1 MEVKPSTVSI
11 NGGSIGLSSALS
23 RLWNRRGV
31 LLATVSTVE
40 TNKNYLVRLILV
52 PLIVNLMLASAW
64 AQQSPIA
71 AITQDGRKVLLYP
84 DGTWKLAEQAQPQAS
99 PAMGNNPSGG
109 NSPGTGNH
117 NGPGNSPVVGRNS
130 GNGNN
135 PGPGNINQNSKTENN
150 TPSGNSKTFVKAPQ
164 GDFGVWIDEQKWT
177 QSESGNDATK
187 ITFIHQ
193 GETSYAMIIGER
205 VRISM
210 EALERAALQNA
221 KKVVPDITLLFKEKR
236 VISGRSVLC
245 MQMTGTVQGSS
256 FMYYGYYYGGP
267 EGTLQVICYTTPELF
282 DQAKADFDE
291 LLGSV
296 KIGQ

>member
-1 MEVKPSTVSI
+1 MVVHSTPHPHLVGHGIDEAFS
-11 NGGSIGLSSALS
+11 LPAS
-23 RLWNRRGV
+23 R
-31 LLATVSTVE
+31 VE
-40 TNKNYLVRLILV
+40 TNKTYLVRLILV
-52 PLIVNLMLASAW
+52 PLIVNLLLAGAW

-99 PAMGNNPSGG
+99 PTVG
-109 NSPGTGNH
+109 NSPGGDNHAGTGNH
-117 NGPGNSPVVGRNS
+117 EGPRYSPGMGQNS
-130 GNGNN
+130 GNGKN
-135 PGPGNINQNSKTENN
+135 PGPGNVSQNSETGNN
-150 TPSGNSKTFVKAPQ
+150 SPSGNSKTFVKAPQ
-164 GDFGVWIDEQKWT
+164 GEFGVWIDKQKWT
-177 QSESGNDATK
+177 QSESENDATK

-193 GETSYAMIIGER
+193 GETSYAMIIWER

-256 FMYYGYYYGGP
+256 IMYYGYYYGGP

>member
-1 MEVKPSTVSI
+1 M
-11 NGGSIGLSSALS
+11 
-23 RLWNRRGV
+23 
-31 LLATVSTVE
+31 
-40 TNKNYLVRLILV
+40 RLILV
-52 PLIVNLMLASAW
+52 PLIVNLMLAGAW

-99 PAMGNNPSGG
+99 PAMGNNSGGG
-109 NSPGTGNH
+109 NSPGIGNH
-117 NGPGNSPVVGRNS
+117 NGPGNSPVMGRNS

-135 PGPGNINQNSKTENN
+135 PSPGNMSQNSETENN
-150 TPSGNSKTFVKAPQ
+150 NPSGNSKTFVKAPQ

-205 VRISM
+205 VRVSM

-267 EGTLQVICYTTPELF
+267 EGTLQVICYTTPQQF

-291 LLGSV
+291 LLGSI
-296 KIGQ
+296 KIGR

>member
-1 MEVKPSTVSI
+1 
-11 NGGSIGLSSALS
+11 
-23 RLWNRRGV
+23 
-31 LLATVSTVE
+31 VE
-40 TNKNYLVRLILV
+40 TNKKYLMRLILV
-52 PLIVNLMLASAW
+52 PLIVNLMLAGAW

-99 PAMGNNPSGG
+99 PAVGNN
-109 NSPGTGNH
+109 PGTGNH
-117 NGPGNSPVVGRNS
+117 NGPGNSPGIGQNS

-135 PGPGNINQNSKTENN
+135 TGSGNMNQNSETENN
-150 TPSGNSKTFVKAPQ
+150 SPSGNSKTFVKAPQ
-164 GDFGVWIDEQKWT
+164 GDFGVWINEQKWT
-177 QSESGNDATK
+177 HSESGNDATK
-187 ITFIHQ
+187 TTFIHQ

-205 VRISM
+205 VRVSM
-210 EALERAALQNA
+210 DALERAALQNA

-256 FMYYGYYYGGP
+256 IMYYGYYYGGP
-267 EGTLQVICYTTPELF
+267 EGTLQVICYTTPEQF

-291 LLGSV
+291 LLGSI
-296 KIGQ
+296 KIGR